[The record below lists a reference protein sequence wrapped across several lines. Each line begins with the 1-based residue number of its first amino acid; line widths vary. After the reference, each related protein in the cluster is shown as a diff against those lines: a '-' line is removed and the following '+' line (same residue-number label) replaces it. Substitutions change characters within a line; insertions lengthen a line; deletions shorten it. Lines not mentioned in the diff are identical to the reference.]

1 MENSLVIMSALVLS
15 SCASHSLNYN
25 PPTEREATTS
35 KVVNKPFKSVWEQ
48 LVEGLAQK
56 NYVIDSVNKDS
67 GLIVASKKLNPP
79 SAYADCGKW
88 DGHFKNMRADEKYNF
103 YGADSANYMIK
114 NGDVYVAINRTS
126 NLGSKSNI
134 FVKKVDEKKTS
145 VSVNSQYNLKFD
157 ISSSAYV
164 YPQGQVYGRDN
175 LNMDWTTGEKG
186 RFGGNNKTE
195 CVSNFSLEDGILEMA
210 K

>member
-1 MENSLVIMSALVLS
+1 MKNSLVIMSALILS

-25 PPTEREATTS
+25 PPTERESKTS
-35 KVVNKPFKSVWEQ
+35 KIVNKPFKSVWEQ

-175 LNMDWTTGEKG
+175 LNMDWTSGEKG

-195 CVSNFSLEDGILEMA
+195 CVSNFTLEDGILEMA